1 LQSRRNC
8 IIFFKGFVEEPAVS
22 LLAAELSRQMGCL
35 RGKGK
40 FSDKVVSR
48 FSLYLRYLEQVE
60 GEGVYLVT
68 SSQIA
73 QALHL
78 TAAQVRRDLSCLGQL
93 GLAGVGYSVKK
104 LVSSLEKILG
114 LNKKWPMALVGA
126 GNLGAALF
134 SYSGFRRRGFEIIA
148 IFDKDPDKIGTRW
161 ANVAILDITRLPETV
176 KQKGIKIGVI
186 AVPHYAAQ
194 EVADRLVSSGV
205 KAILNFSPCKI
216 RVPESVK
223 LQDVDVST
231 ELETLSWFLVQ

>member
-1 LQSRRNC
+1 MQ
-8 IIFFKGFVEEPAVS
+8 EPAVA
-22 LLAAELSRQMGCL
+22 LLAVEFTRQMGCL
-35 RGKGK
+35 KGKGR
-40 FSDKVVSR
+40 FPDKVVSR

-60 GEGVYLVT
+60 GEGIYLVT

-78 TAAQVRRDLSCLGQL
+78 TAAQVRRDLSYLGQF
-93 GLAGVGYSVKK
+93 GLAGVGYNVKK
-104 LVSSLEKILG
+104 LVSALEKILG

-161 ANVAILDITRLPETV
+161 ANVAILDINCLPETV
-176 KQKGIKIGVI
+176 KQKGVKIGVI

-194 EVADRLVSSGV
+194 EVADRLISSGV

-216 RVPESVK
+216 GVPEGVK
-223 LQDVDVST
+223 LQNVDVTT
-231 ELETLSWFLVQ
+231 ELETLSWFLGR